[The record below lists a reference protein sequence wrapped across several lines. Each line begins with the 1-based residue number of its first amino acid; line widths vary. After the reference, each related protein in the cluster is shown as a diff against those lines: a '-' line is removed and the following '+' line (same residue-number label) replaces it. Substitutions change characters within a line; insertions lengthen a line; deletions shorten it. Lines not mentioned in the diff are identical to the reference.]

1 MSEEDISSCEYI
13 HLPFI
18 SLTLNL
24 LPYQPICWNPKKEDS
39 LEKAVGS
46 GNQPAGVDED
56 SSTDV
61 RVMVQQTG
69 LPWPLASHHV
79 LATIDLPHHLG
90 LPTHCGE
97 IPMAYD
103 RETGDISNVP
113 TREALPHLTHGKNK
127 AKCQIAWQ
135 KIIGLPGLC
144 LHWLLLRT
152 GQQST
157 AEQTL

>member
-1 MSEEDISSCEYI
+1 MSGKDISGCEDI
-13 HLPFI
+13 HHPFI
-18 SLTLNL
+18 PLSLHL
-24 LPYQPICWNPKKEDS
+24 LPHHPICWSPKKEDS

-46 GNQPAGVDED
+46 GNQPAGVDEN

-97 IPMAYD
+97 IPLAYD
-103 RETGDISNVP
+103 REIDGIPNAT
-113 TREALPHLTHGKNK
+113 TREALLHLKSK
-127 AKCQIAWQ
+127 AKGQVAWQ
-135 KIIGLPGLC
+135 KSQGSLDSAF
-144 LHWLLLRT
+144 T
-152 GQQST
+152 GCC
-157 AEQTL
+157 

>member
-1 MSEEDISSCEYI
+1 MGKT
-13 HLPFI
+13 FQVVR
-18 SLTLNL
+18 TLITPL
-24 LPYQPICWNPKKEDS
+24 FLFPCIFLPYQPVCCNPRKEDS

-46 GNQPAGVDED
+46 GNQPEGVDED
-56 SSTDV
+56 CSADV
-61 RVMVQQTG
+61 CVMVQQAG

-97 IPMAYD
+97 IPLAYD
-103 RETGDISNVP
+103 RETGGIPNAT
-113 TREALPHLTHGKNK
+113 TREALLHLTWEKQDQGSSGL
-127 AKCQIAWQ
+127 AKIT
-135 KIIGLPGLC
+135 GLPGLC

-152 GQQST
+152 GHQST

>member
-1 MSEEDISSCEYI
+1 MSGEDIPGCEDI
-13 HLPFI
+13 HHSFMPL
-18 SLTLNL
+18 SLNL
-24 LPYQPICWNPKKEDS
+24 LPYQPICWSPKEDS

-90 LPTHCGE
+90 LPTHCGD
-97 IPMAYD
+97 IPLAYD
-103 RETGDISNVP
+103 RETGGIPNAT
-113 TREALPHLTHGKNK
+113 TREALLHLTHGKSK
-127 AKCQIAWQ
+127 AKGQVAWKKSQ
-135 KIIGLPGLC
+135 DC
-144 LHWLLLRT
+144 LDSAFT
-152 GQQST
+152 GCC
-157 AEQTL
+157 